1 MMDLEYFKV
10 GHTHCLNDMRF
21 SIVKRILSKNA
32 KLEDLGAFKNAIQA
46 GMPNYRGLPLVVEQ
60 VAGSWDFKEYY
71 EVIPLK
77 ISGLIMNVTFFDGA
91 VFFSFGVMKFL
102 FGCGACLA

>member
-1 MMDLEYFKV
+1 MMDLESFKV

-21 SIVKRILSKNA
+21 SIVKRVLSKNA
-32 KLEDLGAFKNAIQA
+32 KLEDLGAFKKAIQA

-60 VAGSWDFKEYY
+60 VEGSWDFKEYY

-91 VFFSFGVMKFL
+91 VFF
-102 FGCGACLA
+102 CRACLA